1 LIGSAKYQYNT
12 SVYYEGGYFNVRASY
27 NKRGET
33 VLGLNSGLNVY
44 QDPYEQIDVNA
55 SVNLYDGLS
64 LTAAV
69 INLTKSESV
78 TRLGNDTDAR
88 LLNTS
93 YSGRRFYAGFNYS
106 F

>member
-1 LIGSAKYQYNT
+1 MQSISTTPLF
-12 SVYYEGGYFNVRASY
+12 YEGGYFNVRASY

-64 LTAAV
+64 LNAAV